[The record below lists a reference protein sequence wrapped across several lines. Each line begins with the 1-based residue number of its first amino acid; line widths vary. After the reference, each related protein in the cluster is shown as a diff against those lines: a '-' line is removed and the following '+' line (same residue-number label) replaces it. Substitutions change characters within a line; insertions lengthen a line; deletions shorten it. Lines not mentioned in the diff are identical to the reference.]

1 VPLDRYRELLA
12 RYAERGRELIG
23 RDVRPWDAHVHLG
36 VDEDGF
42 SQTPGELL
50 DAMRAHG
57 VERAFAFPFND
68 PERDPGYRVP
78 NDRVLTWA
86 AEQGEA
92 IVPFCR
98 LDMRQ
103 APVAEA
109 RRALDR
115 GARGIKLH
123 PRAQAFGFDEAD
135 LDPVFTIAAERRVPV
150 LVHAGRGLPPIAS
163 DLLHLVERHPE
174 AQLILA
180 HCAISDMERLGRT
193 LAEVPNVTYDTSVWS
208 STDIRAILSKAA
220 PEQLL
225 WATDAPYGHH
235 AISMLQVGLAL
246 RVSGASD
253 AQIRAVFRGNAER
266 VAAGRPCERLSP
278 PLQSPLLERPLQ
290 RVRIHEY
297 LVMAAMLLWLREPD
311 HTGAL
316 GLARRACDGG
326 DGDPVL
332 GEADELLALA
342 GELWGEGGR
351 RDDERER
358 QTCFRGAFRLIQVAN
373 VLVLDA

>member
-78 NDRVLTWA
+78 NDRVLAWA

-193 LAEVPNVTYDTSVWS
+193 LAEVPNVTYDTS
-208 STDIRAILSKAA
+208 
-220 PEQLL
+220 
-225 WATDAPYGHH
+225 
-235 AISMLQVGLAL
+235 
-246 RVSGASD
+246 
-253 AQIRAVFRGNAER
+253 IRAVFRGNAER